1 MSQNHSMSSDLTQ
14 SYMNV
19 AGSASSKG
27 NIHRALLDAP
37 NKTKSPLVL
46 HGKPDLDSQPPQ
58 NKRQRKDP
66 PQTQHDDR
74 ILAPSQNI
82 YWQEKLEEWQRKK
95 NIRCPNCDKSLFGYS
110 TTLSTV
116 ELTSMEAN
124 VLRVFHTACQ
134 SKTKGKSLYICL
146 DCGAMSS
153 YSTKKLI
160 ASHCKCLQQ
169 KKMTLQALMTL
180 L

>member
-1 MSQNHSMSSDLTQ
+1 
-14 SYMNV
+14 MNV
-19 AGSASSKG
+19 ARSASSKG

-74 ILAPSQNI
+74 SLEPSQNI
-82 YWQEKLEEWQRKK
+82 HWQEKLEEWQRKK

-180 L
+180 